1 MATLAPS
8 QLAAR
13 DALSAAESLR
23 PRRRLFSLYGAGI
36 ALVALSSLALFAY
49 GFDYYRLD
57 LAERVHHTEF
67 RDLHPSGRL
76 GYLYGVLGSCLLGFN
91 LLYLVRR
98 KMPRVRVG
106 SMHAWLNAHVVSG
119 LGAYALIV
127 FHSAF
132 QQRTLLASGTFWSL
146 TIVAVTGV
154 VGRYLKS
161 LTPRPEME
169 RIDCNL
175 RALDTLSS
183 GLGDDIRGLLRLV
196 PPTDI
201 GAAPSLMRCL
211 AAIPRWRNDVIL
223 RRRAID
229 EAVAAAFVKSERSSF
244 TESQLVPTLVAETAR
259 LATDEVLSV
268 AATAVLR
275 SWRSLHRFLAIM
287 MMTTVV
293 VHIATAW
300 QLGYRWIWSQ

>member
-8 QLAAR
+8 QLSAA
-13 DALSAAESLR
+13 DALAASSM
-23 PRRRLFSLYGAGI
+23 RRRKLSVYSVGLGV
-36 ALVALSSLALFAY
+36 VALLSLALFAY
-49 GFDYYRLD
+49 GFDYYRLE

-76 GYLYGVLGSCLLGFN
+76 GYLYGVLGSCLLVFN
-91 LLYLVRR
+91 LTYLVRR
-98 KMPRVRVG
+98 KLPRARVG
-106 SMHAWLNAHVVSG
+106 SMHAWLNAHVLSG
-119 LGAYALIV
+119 LGAYALIT

-146 TIVAVTGV
+146 TIVALTGV

-161 LTPRPEME
+161 LTPRPERE
-169 RIDCNL
+169 RIDVSL
-175 RALDTLSS
+175 RALDALSA
-183 GLGDDIRGLLRLV
+183 GLGEDIRGLLRLL

-201 GAAPSLMRCL
+201 GAAPSLIRCL
-211 AAIPRWRNDVIL
+211 RAIPSWRRDITL
-223 RRRAID
+223 RRRAIH
-229 EAVAAAFVKSERSSF
+229 EAVSAAFAKSERSSF
-244 TESQLVPTLVAETAR
+244 TESQLVPMLVEETTR
-259 LATDEVLSV
+259 LAVGEVRSI
-268 AATAVLR
+268 AATALLR

-300 QLGYRWIWSQ
+300 QFGYRWIWSQ